1 MRFDLLS
8 LKLFV
13 AVCEQ
18 QNISRVADAE
28 HIAASAVSKRMSDME
43 RMLGT
48 PLFYRSNK
56 GLEPTPAA
64 HTLLRHAHGV
74 VQSLM
79 QMENELLDHAK
90 GMRGQIR
97 LHASLSTIVQ
107 YLPSDISHF
116 LAKHPAIRIDLEEGL
131 SQDVLRAVS
140 ENAADIGI
148 FGGTSLVPGLHVLP
162 YRSDRLVVIMPADHP
177 LSGADRLRFG
187 EVAEHDLVGPQK
199 GSYLDSLV
207 LRAAA
212 DLTHPLRLRIR
223 VNGFEP
229 ARSMVEA
236 KLGIALVPEH
246 HASRYVA
253 PGQMV
258 AVPLD
263 EDWAVRHWKIGTR
276 DFDSLPAPVQLL
288 VKHLSS
294 RGTDVA
300 PVAPLGQPLP
310 PCSRL
315 AG

>member
-48 PLFYRSNK
+48 ALFYRSNK
-56 GLEPTPAA
+56 GLELTPAA
-64 HTLLRHAHGV
+64 HTLLRHAHGIIRN
-74 VQSLM
+74 LM
-79 QMENELLDHAK
+79 QMESELLDHAM
-90 GMRGQIR
+90 GVCGQVR
-97 LHASLSTIVQ
+97 LHASVSTIVQ
-107 YLPSDISHF
+107 YLPADISRF
-116 LAKHPAIRIDLEEGL
+116 LHLHPAVRIDLEEGL

-148 FGGTSLVPGLHVLP
+148 FGGTSLVAGLRVLP
-162 YRSDRLVVIMPADHP
+162 YRSDHLMVIMPADHP
-177 LSGADRLRFG
+177 LAALPSLSFD
-187 EVAEHDLVGPQK
+187 EVAKHDLIGPQK

-212 DLTHPLRLRIR
+212 DLSHPLRLRIR

-229 ARSMVEA
+229 VRSMVEA
-236 KLGIALVPEH
+236 KLGIGLVPEH
-246 HASRYVA
+246 HAERYVGTGA
-253 PGQMV
+253 LV

-263 EDWAVRHWKIGTR
+263 EPWAVRHWRICTR
-276 DFDSLPAPVQLL
+276 DVDSLPAPVQLL
-288 VKHLSS
+288 VEHLSAQGERS
-294 RGTDVA
+294 PPPP
-300 PVAPLGQPLP
+300 PVLP
-310 PCSRL
+310 PER
-315 AG
+315 